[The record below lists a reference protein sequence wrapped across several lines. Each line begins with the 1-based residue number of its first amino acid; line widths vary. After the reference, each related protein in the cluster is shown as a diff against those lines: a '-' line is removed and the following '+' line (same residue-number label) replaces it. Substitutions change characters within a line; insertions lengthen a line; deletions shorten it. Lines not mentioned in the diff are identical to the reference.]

1 MCYKLLFACVCEKV
15 SSHAETNIYQ
25 FCSTNV
31 LRSLGIKTVF
41 HFLLLIKQLK
51 TIHFYIPSSHNAPQR
66 MYKMAIYMEQ
76 QLVPDLLKG
85 NHWQN
90 VLVYW
95 RLFCCLSSLST
106 DECYSYMYALV
117 CFSHSKI
124 LLHLLVICI
133 IKKKARN
140 DYDLF
145 IVHVDYTKSSS
156 SIPTLLDYL
165 GVPQTQ

>member
-1 MCYKLLFACVCEKV
+1 
-15 SSHAETNIYQ
+15 
-25 FCSTNV
+25 
-31 LRSLGIKTVF
+31 
-41 HFLLLIKQLK
+41 
-51 TIHFYIPSSHNAPQR
+51 
-66 MYKMAIYMEQ
+66 MYKMAVHMEQ
-76 QLVPDLLKG
+76 QLVPDLLMG
-85 NHWQN
+85 NHLQN

-106 DECYSYMYALV
+106 DKCYSYMYALV

-145 IVHVDYTKSSS
+145 IVHVDYMKSSS